1 MAMHRNDRVAK
12 LLVIP
17 LLVAWSGAA
26 AAAQPTTVAEMVARI
41 DELHKRRDDPRA
53 LAEERTMVDEAV
65 ANMSGEYALLW
76 RAARVYVWMG
86 DDPGMAKE
94 QRSRLGKMAW
104 ELAERAIPLEPN
116 DPAAHY
122 WAAVGMGTYAL
133 GIGVLKAL
141 SMGIEGKFRE
151 RLGRAEQLSPGF
163 ERGGVG
169 VAWGRFY
176 ERLPWPK
183 RDRKKAVEN
192 LRRTLTLYNPA
203 SLRARVF
210 LAETLLH
217 DDQPAEAKR
226 LLDEVAAAPVG
237 RYDAPE
243 EKRAKLMGAA
253 LLPEVLK
260 ELK

>member
-1 MAMHRNDRVAK
+1 V
-12 LLVIP
+12 
-17 LLVAWSGAA
+17 LVACSSAA
-26 AAAQPTTVAEMVARI
+26 AAAPSPTVAETVGRI
-41 DELHKRRDDPRA
+41 DELHKRRDDPQA
-53 LAEERTMVDEAV
+53 LAEERRIVDEAV
-65 ANMSGEYALLW
+65 ARMGGEYEVLW

-86 DDPGMAKE
+86 DDPGTATE
-94 QRSRLGKMAW
+94 QRSRLGKTAW
-104 ELAERAIPLEPN
+104 ELAERAIPLNPN
-116 DPAAHY
+116 DPAGHY

-141 SMGIEGKFRE
+141 SMGIEGKFKE

-163 ERGGVG
+163 ERGAVG

-183 RDRKKAVEN
+183 RDRKKAAEN
-192 LRRTLTLYNPA
+192 LRRTLTQYNPA

-217 DDQPAEAKR
+217 DDEPAEAKR

-243 EKRAKLMGAA
+243 ERRAKIMGAA

>member
-1 MAMHRNDRVAK
+1 MTMLRTRVAK
-12 LLVIP
+12 LIVIP
-17 LLVAWSGAA
+17 VLVTWAGAA
-26 AAAQPTTVAEMVARI
+26 VAAPSPGVAETVARI
-41 DELHKRRDDPRA
+41 DELHQRRDDPRT
-53 LAEERTMVDEAV
+53 LAEERRSVDQAV
-65 ANMSGEYALLW
+65 ATMGGDYDVLW
-76 RAARVYVWMG
+76 RAARLYAWMG
-86 DDPGMAKE
+86 DDPRAE
-94 QRSRLGKMAW
+94 TDQRSRLGKKAW
-104 ELAERAIPLEPN
+104 ELAERAIPLRPA
-116 DPAAHY
+116 DPAGYY

-192 LRRTLTLYNPA
+192 LRRTLTQYNPA

-217 DDQPAEAKR
+217 QDQAAEAKR

-243 EKRAKLMGAA
+243 ERRAKLMGAA

-260 ELK
+260 ELR